1 MGKDAGLPPAEAR
14 KHRHIDSS
22 RNTHL
27 IINYR
32 ARMRLET
39 NGNQAAKGLRDQK
52 NNFWK
57 QRAKL
62 EDAEF
67 KVLCF
72 FYPTSTKKAFRYL
85 TPRKDRR

>member
-1 MGKDAGLPPAEAR
+1 
-14 KHRHIDSS
+14 
-22 RNTHL
+22 
-27 IINYR
+27 
-32 ARMRLET
+32 MRLET

-72 FYPTSTKKAFRYL
+72 FILLPPKRLSGILHQEKTEDKIYR
-85 TPRKDRR
+85 